1 MHSEGSS
8 HKEEDNDLF
17 VSQAQETTTTTTAT
31 TAAGTVV
38 SLWRYPVKSMLG
50 EELNSSYVTER
61 GLVGDRSYAVLDKE
75 TGKVASAKN
84 PRKWGNLFDFRAAFI
99 EDPPQVAE
107 NIPPVRI
114 TFPDGTHIY
123 SDQAD
128 DIDHALS
135 KVLGREVRLM
145 RANLENP
152 SYEEYWP
159 DIEGL
164 AQREKVTDEA
174 MPPQTFFD
182 IAVIHIFTT
191 STIDRLR
198 ELYPEGR
205 FEVRRF
211 RPNIVI
217 ESSSSS
223 SSGEK
228 KEKKKDFIENLWVG
242 KKLMIGEDIILRVIA
257 PCTRCVMI
265 TLPQADLPND
275 LGILRTV
282 AQYNRVTAG
291 VYATVHKGGTIRRGD
306 QVLLEE

>member
-1 MHSEGSS
+1 MQSEGSS
-8 HKEEDNDLF
+8 HKEEKEEYNDLF
-17 VSQAQETTTTTTAT
+17 VSQAQETTTTT
-31 TAAGTVV
+31 AGTVV

-50 EELNSSYVTER
+50 EELNSSYITER
-61 GLVGDRSYAVLDKE
+61 GLLGDRAYALIDQE

-84 PRKWGNLFDFRAAFI
+84 PRKWGKLFDFRAAFI
-99 EDPPQVAE
+99 EDPSPPQEVDK
-107 NIPPVRI
+107 NILPPVRI
-114 TFPDGTHIY
+114 TFPDGTHIL
-123 SDQAD
+123 SSNQDN
-128 DIDHALS
+128 IDHTLS
-135 KVLGREVRLM
+135 SVLGREVRLM
-145 RANLENP
+145 RATDLEKP

-174 MPPQTFFD
+174 MPSKTFFD
-182 IAVIHIFTT
+182 IAVIHILTT

-211 RPNIVI
+211 RPNIVV
-217 ESSSSS
+217 ESASSSP
-223 SSGEK
+223 G
-228 KEKKKDFIENLWVG
+228 EKKKDFIENLWVG
-242 KKLMIGEDIILRVIA
+242 KKLKIGEDIILRVIG

-265 TLPQADLPND
+265 TLPQADLPKD

-291 VYATVHKGGTIRRGD
+291 VYATVHEGGGTIRQGD
-306 QVLLEE
+306 QIRLE

>member
-1 MHSEGSS
+1 M
-8 HKEEDNDLF
+8 N
-17 VSQAQETTTTTTAT
+17 QAQTAK
-31 TAAGTVV
+31 AIGTVV
-38 SLWRYPVKSMLG
+38 SIWRYPVKSMLG

-61 GLVGDRSYAVLDKE
+61 GLVGDRSYALIDQQ

-84 PRKWGNLFDFRAAFI
+84 PRKWGKLFDFRAAFI
-99 EDPPQVAE
+99 EDPPPQVAK
-107 NIPPVRI
+107 NFLPPIRV
-114 TFPDGTHIY
+114 TFPDGTQISS
-123 SDQAD
+123 SDQE
-128 DIDHALS
+128 DIDHTLS
-135 KVLGREVRLM
+135 SVLGREVRLM
-145 RANLENP
+145 RANLEKP

-191 STIDRLR
+191 STIDHLR

-217 ESSSSS
+217 ESAS
-223 SSGEK
+223 
-228 KEKKKDFIENLWVG
+228 KEKKDFIENLWVG
-242 KKLMIGEDIILRVIA
+242 KKLMIGEDIVLKVTA

-265 TLPQADLPND
+265 TLPQADLPKD
-275 LGILRTV
+275 LGVLRTV

-291 VYATVHKGGTIRRGD
+291 VYATVHEGGTIRRGD
-306 QVLLEE
+306 QVRLEE

>member
-1 MHSEGSS
+1 V
-8 HKEEDNDLF
+8 N
-17 VSQAQETTTTTTAT
+17 QAQTAKAT
-31 TAAGTVV
+31 GTVV
-38 SLWRYPVKSMLG
+38 SIWRYPVKSMLG
-50 EELNSSYVTER
+50 EEINSSYVTER
-61 GLVGDRSYAVLDKE
+61 GLVGDRSYALIDQE

-84 PRKWGNLFDFRAAFI
+84 PRKWGKLFDFRAAFI
-99 EDPPQVAE
+99 EDPPQAVE
-107 NIPPVRI
+107 NILPPVRI
-114 TFPDGTHIY
+114 TFPDGTHIF
-123 SDQAD
+123 SDQD
-128 DIDHALS
+128 YIDYNLS
-135 KVLGREVRLM
+135 SVLGREVRLM
-145 RANLENP
+145 RANLEKP

-191 STIDRLR
+191 STINRLR

-217 ESSSSS
+217 ESASS
-223 SSGEK
+223 E
-228 KEKKKDFIENLWVG
+228 EKKDFIENLWVG
-242 KKLMIGEDIILRVIA
+242 KKLMIGEDIVLKVTG

-265 TLPQADLPND
+265 TLPQGDLPKD
-275 LGILRTV
+275 LGTLRTV

-291 VYATVHKGGTIRRGD
+291 VYATVHRGGTIRRGD
-306 QVLLEE
+306 QVRLEE